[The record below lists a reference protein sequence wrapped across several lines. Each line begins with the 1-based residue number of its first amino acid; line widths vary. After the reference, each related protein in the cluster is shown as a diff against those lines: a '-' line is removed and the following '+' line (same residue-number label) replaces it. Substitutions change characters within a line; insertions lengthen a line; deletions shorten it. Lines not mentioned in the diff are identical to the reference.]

1 MKGDA
6 LFRLLQLFQ
15 KVLVIIHVLVT
26 MLSGMETKTQDFV
39 VEQTNFWF
47 ILFALVVDTGLIFQY
62 TGKALSS
69 KLRTQS
75 VVRREKFRND
85 LNTDM
90 DLIKGSARQ
99 VCSLTS

>member
-1 MKGDA
+1 MFSDK
-6 LFRLLQLFQ
+6 
-15 KVLVIIHVLVT
+15 
-26 MLSGMETKTQDFV
+26 ETKTRDFV

-47 ILFALVVDTGLIFQY
+47 ILFALVVGTGLIFQY

-75 VVRREKFRND
+75 VVRREKFRKY

>member
-6 LFRLLQLFQ
+6 PFRLLQLFSEGFG
-15 KVLVIIHVLVT
+15 KIHVLVT
-26 MLSGMETKTQDFV
+26 MLSDKETKTRDFV

-75 VVRREKFRND
+75 VVRREKFRK
-85 LNTDM
+85 T
-90 DLIKGSARQ
+90 
-99 VCSLTS
+99 